1 VPIGVVAVVSAIR
14 VLPTV
19 APQTI
24 ESLDYVGLLLMA
36 TGVPAIVYG
45 LAEVGETGG
54 FGSIKVIAPI
64 VAGAILVA
72 AFVLHALRA
81 RRPLLN
87 VRLYVKPTFWT
98 ASIAMFC
105 VAAAL
110 FGGMILLPL
119 YWQSLRGESV
129 VITGLLTAPQGIG
142 AALVMPLA
150 GRLTDRF
157 GGGPLTLFGV
167 VLTAAATVPFALI
180 GAHTSIVYLCAVMV
194 VRGCGIGFAFMPAM
208 SAAFASLSR
217 EQLSVATPQLNVL
230 QRVGGSI
237 GTAVLTVVLQR
248 SLLHAHT
255 PSQAAGAYGTA
266 FWWAAGLTAL
276 AVIPSIVLM
285 RAERRAR
292 RAAAVPDVP
301 DEAMSEAMAA

>member
-1 VPIGVVAVVSAIR
+1 
-14 VLPTV
+14 
-19 APQTI
+19 
-24 ESLDYVGLLLMA
+24 MA
-36 TGVPAIVYG
+36 TGIPAIVYG

-54 FGSIKVIAPI
+54 FTSFKVIGPI
-64 VAGAILVA
+64 VAGVTLVA
-72 AFVLHALRA
+72 LFVFHALRS

-87 VRLYVKPTFWT
+87 VRLYRKPTFWT

-119 YWQSLRGESV
+119 YWQSVRGESV
-129 VITGLLTAPQGIG
+129 IVTGLLTAPQGLG
-142 AALVMPLA
+142 AALMMPLA
-150 GRLTDRF
+150 GRLTDRI

-167 VLTAAATVPFALI
+167 LLTAVATIPLALV
-180 GAHTSIVYLCAVMV
+180 GPHTSIAYLCGVMV

-217 EQLSVATPQLNVL
+217 DQLSDATPQLNVL

-237 GTAVLTVVLQR
+237 GIAVLTVVLER
-248 SLLHAHT
+248 SLVDAHT
-255 PSQAAGAYGTA
+255 PAQAAGAYGTA
-266 FWWAAGLTAL
+266 FWWAVGLTSL

-292 RAAAVPDVP
+292 RAAAHPEVPEETMTEV
-301 DEAMSEAMAA
+301 MAA